1 MSQRSM
7 IAALSAIAVAT
18 LALTGCSS
26 ADSQTSDTALD
37 SRGCI
42 TDFDANTDYFPD
54 KSTLSDA
61 KNFTLEYRNSY
72 QVLTVNQ
79 PYPGGAPESYVL
91 VKCGAPAPELS
102 GDLASAPQISTPI
115 TSLYSASTT
124 HLPLITELGQL
135 DVLTGVANAGYVSDP
150 AVRERI
156 DAGEIVE
163 YAPGQTVNT
172 EKIVAADPDVLMTGG
187 TDDPSYAKLRAAGI
201 PVVANTEYLESTALG
216 RAEWIKAMAALT
228 GTEAQAAAVY
238 SQIRSDYQDVAAKA
252 QGAAASPVLP
262 GTMYQG
268 TWYMPAGGSYIGG
281 LVRDAGGSYPWLS
294 DPATGSLQLNFES
307 VYAQAGTAPT
317 WFVTS
322 SWETTA
328 DAVAEDPRYGQL
340 AAVRDGAVWSAT
352 KAIGPTGGND
362 FYERGVTRPDLVLAD
377 VVAILH
383 PELMPN
389 HEFVF
394 YRQVPRA

>member
-1 MSQRSM
+1 MSKRSTT
-7 IAALSAIAVAT
+7 AALSVLVTAG
-18 LALTGCSS
+18 LALTACSS
-26 ADSQTSDTALD
+26 DSPGADTAVD
-37 SRGCI
+37 TRDCI

-54 KSTLSDA
+54 KSTLLDA
-61 KNFTLEYRNSY
+61 ENFTLEYHDSY

-102 GDLASAPQISTPI
+102 GELAAAPQISTPI

-124 HLPLITELGQL
+124 HLPLITELGRL
-135 DVLTGVANAGYVSDP
+135 DVLTGVANAGYVSDA

-156 DAGEIVE
+156 DAGKVAE
-163 YAPGQTVNT
+163 YAPGQTVNA
-172 EKIVAADPDVLMTGG
+172 EKVVAADPDVLMTGG

-201 PVVANTEYLESTALG
+201 PVVANAEYLEATALG

-228 GTEAQAAAVY
+228 GTEAQADAVY
-238 SQIRSDYQDVAAKA
+238 AQIRSDYENVATKA
-252 QGAAASPVLP
+252 RGAEPRPVLP

-268 TWYMPAGGSYIGG
+268 TWYLPAGGSYIGG
-281 LVRDAGGSYPWLS
+281 LVRDAGGNYPWLS
-294 DPATGSLQLNFES
+294 DPAAGSLQLNFES
-307 VYAQAGTAPT
+307 VYAQAGNAPT

-377 VVAILH
+377 IVAVLH
-383 PELMPN
+383 PDLMPN

>member
-1 MSQRSM
+1 MIQRPM
-7 IAALSAIAVAT
+7 TAALSVLVTAGLVLSA
-18 LALTGCSS
+18 CSP
-26 ADSQTSDTALD
+26 DTSGADTAID
-37 SRGCI
+37 ARGCI

-61 KNFTLEYRNSY
+61 KNFTLEYHDSY

-79 PYPGGAPESYVL
+79 PHPGGAPESYVL

-102 GDLASAPQISTPI
+102 GDLTAAPKISTPI

-135 DVLTGVANAGYVSDP
+135 DVLTGVSNAGFVSDP

-172 EKIVAADPDVLMTGG
+172 ETVVAADPDVLMTGG

-201 PVVANTEYLESTALG
+201 PVVANAEYLESTALG
-216 RAEWIKAMAALT
+216 RSEWIKAMAALT
-228 GTEAQAAAVY
+228 GTEAQAADVY
-238 SQIRSDYQDVAAKA
+238 SQIRSDYEDVSAKA

-262 GTMYQG
+262 GTMTQG

-281 LVRDAGGSYPWLS
+281 LVRDAGGSYPWLTN
-294 DPATGSLQLNFES
+294 PATGSLQLNFES
-307 VYAQAGTAPT
+307 VYAQAGSAPT
-317 WFVTS
+317 WFVTN

-328 DAVAEDPRYGQL
+328 DAVAEDPRYGRL
-340 AAVRDGAVWSAT
+340 AAARDGAVWSAT

-362 FYERGVTRPDLVLAD
+362 FHERGVTRPDLVLAD
-377 VVAILH
+377 IVAILH